1 MFGRMTATP
10 LIRLDA
16 GKSLDVAVSELLAAT
31 YNPQIVRWIQFPTAA
46 VLLLLVP
53 NDPESGAIYVYDRRD
68 GVWYWVDFEDQKYS
82 GYNLTD
88 LEVLLERCCFLRLV
102 ENPRLLRER
111 EWFVA
116 PGRSP
121 QAVAANS

>member
-16 GKSLDVAVSELLAAT
+16 GKSLEVAVSELLAAT
-31 YNPQIVRWIQFPTAA
+31 DNPQIARWIQFPTAA

-68 GVWYWVDFEDQKYS
+68 GVW
-82 GYNLTD
+82 
-88 LEVLLERCCFLRLV
+88 VLGGF
-102 ENPRLLRER
+102 
-111 EWFVA
+111 
-116 PGRSP
+116 
-121 QAVAANS
+121 